1 MKITSY
7 IASTNTSLN
16 TDKKKIHFVCSYMK
30 EKAGVWAE
38 EQLTA
43 RTTNQNWMWN
53 DFTNQMKER
62 FVDKNDKEIARNEIA
77 TIQQGNT
84 RAEEFF
90 TKLASLRI
98 RAEYT
103 DPLHDAIIINQ
114 LKLGLK
120 TEIVTAIV
128 ASGNEPA
135 TIEGWRNRVIAVE
148 EALYAHKPKYEVKNS
163 FKPSTTSSSSRAPPP
178 PKPTP
183 SLPLG
188 DPMDIDKMRKEGRC
202 FKCHQ
207 KGHLARDCQNRRRE
221 VREIWMDLS
230 TEEKRE
236 LTELMTANN
245 QSDFTPPQA

>member
-1 MKITSY
+1 
-7 IASTNTSLN
+7 
-16 TDKKKIHFVCSYMK
+16 
-30 EKAGVWAE
+30 
-38 EQLTA
+38 
-43 RTTNQNWMWN
+43 MWN
-53 DFTNQMKER
+53 DFTNQMKEH

-103 DPLHDAIIINQ
+103 DPLHDAIIINR

-188 DPMDIDKMRKEGRC
+188 DPMDIDKMHKEG
-202 FKCHQ
+202 
-207 KGHLARDCQNRRRE
+207 
-221 VREIWMDLS
+221 
-230 TEEKRE
+230 
-236 LTELMTANN
+236 
-245 QSDFTPPQA
+245 

>member
-1 MKITSY
+1 M
-7 IASTNTSLN
+7 
-16 TDKKKIHFVCSYMK
+16 V
-30 EKAGVWAE
+30 
-38 EQLTA
+38 
-43 RTTNQNWMWN
+43 
-53 DFTNQMKER
+53 
-62 FVDKNDKEIARNEIA
+62 
-77 TIQQGNT
+77 
-84 RAEEFF
+84 
-90 TKLASLRI
+90 KL
-98 RAEYT
+98 
-103 DPLHDAIIINQ
+103 
-114 LKLGLK
+114 
-120 TEIVTAIV
+120 
-128 ASGNEPA
+128 NEPA

-245 QSDFTPPQA
+245 QLDFTPPQV

>member
-1 MKITSY
+1 
-7 IASTNTSLN
+7 
-16 TDKKKIHFVCSYMK
+16 
-30 EKAGVWAE
+30 
-38 EQLTA
+38 
-43 RTTNQNWMWN
+43 MWN
-53 DFTNQMKER
+53 DFTNQMKEC

-103 DPLHDAIIINQ
+103 DPLHDAIIINR

-135 TIEGWRNRVIAVE
+135 TIEGWRNWVIAVE

-163 FKPSTTSSSSRAPPP
+163 FKPSTTLSSSPAPPP
-178 PKPTP
+178 LKPTL

-188 DPMDIDKMRKEGRC
+188 DPMDIDKMYKEGQH
-202 FKCHQ
+202 FKYHQ
-207 KGHLARDCQNRRRE
+207 KGHLACDCQNRRRE

>member
-1 MKITSY
+1 
-7 IASTNTSLN
+7 
-16 TDKKKIHFVCSYMK
+16 
-30 EKAGVWAE
+30 
-38 EQLTA
+38 
-43 RTTNQNWMWN
+43 
-53 DFTNQMKER
+53 MKER

-103 DPLHDAIIINQ
+103 DSLHDAIIINR

-128 ASGNEPA
+128 ASGNKPA

-163 FKPSTTSSSSRAPPP
+163 FKPSTTSPSSRAPPP